1 MNSIKKLKNI
11 AVAGGL
17 FLLTAWVNT
26 SCDTTNDWSVDE
38 SYDRLF
44 RTTSISVVP
53 TATEAEVTWGTGSKA
68 DFYIIEIS
76 KDSLYQD
83 DIQTGSIV
91 FGEDKSITKSPFTLT
106 NLDSDTK
113 YYLRIKSCSNEKIS
127 SKWAYHEKFSFKT
140 KSEQIMSPVASEDLK
155 ATSVTLRWTA
165 GKTVTNM
172 DILTPD
178 LAVIKTINLDADA
191 IANGYVTVTGL
202 TPNTS
207 YTANLYN
214 GTVKRGYISF
224 TTYPEVPEADK
235 MIYLNA
241 NDSINQT
248 LFDDLAGSYSTVT
261 LAIPA
266 GAVFANNNTLTIP
279 NGMSVNFF
287 GLPGASKA
295 VLSIKQITLS
305 ANHSFINFTN
315 VDISGYVYENGVATS
330 SLNSYLFNQTTA
342 TNVGAITFDN
352 CLIHD
357 LANTPFRLQGSEA
370 KTIGT
375 LTFNNC
381 IVTNLKDSY
390 YFINAD
396 ASGNGVISNINI
408 TNSTF
413 NTVGRFIL
421 SKSTNT
427 NSITLSDCTFYNMI
441 ASGRYFIDFGS
452 TSYGPANGI
461 SIKNSIFAL
470 SQVATAK
477 GIRSAGTVTVENSY
491 ATSDWQ
497 LGSPSISGLIS
508 YSGASSALFTSPTT
522 GDFSFLDKTF
532 AGTETAGDPRWR
544 E

>member
-17 FLLTAWVNT
+17 LLLTAWVNT
-26 SCDTTNDWSVDE
+26 SCDTTYDWSVDE

-241 NDSINQT
+241 ND
-248 LFDDLAGSYSTVT
+248 
-261 LAIPA
+261 
-266 GAVFANNNTLTIP
+266 
-279 NGMSVNFF
+279 
-287 GLPGASKA
+287 
-295 VLSIKQITLS
+295 
-305 ANHSFINFTN
+305 
-315 VDISGYVYENGVATS
+315 
-330 SLNSYLFNQTTA
+330 
-342 TNVGAITFDN
+342 
-352 CLIHD
+352 
-357 LANTPFRLQGSEA
+357 
-370 KTIGT
+370 
-375 LTFNNC
+375 
-381 IVTNLKDSY
+381 
-390 YFINAD
+390 
-396 ASGNGVISNINI
+396 
-408 TNSTF
+408 
-413 NTVGRFIL
+413 
-421 SKSTNT
+421 
-427 NSITLSDCTFYNMI
+427 
-441 ASGRYFIDFGS
+441 
-452 TSYGPANGI
+452 
-461 SIKNSIFAL
+461 
-470 SQVATAK
+470 
-477 GIRSAGTVTVENSY
+477 
-491 ATSDWQ
+491 
-497 LGSPSISGLIS
+497 
-508 YSGASSALFTSPTT
+508 
-522 GDFSFLDKTF
+522 
-532 AGTETAGDPRWR
+532 
-544 E
+544 